1 MSALMQLLIG
11 REMARRSGVEGNAS
25 QIRIGALA
33 AVVPNPMLGLIVA
46 KMASEREAP
55 LARANPIENEKP
67 NDKTGEAKPPA
78 ESPAP
83 PPSSGQTKAKA

>member
-11 REMARRSGVEGNAS
+11 REMARRNGVEGNAS

-33 AVVPNPMLGLIVA
+33 AVVPNPMLGLVVA

-55 LARANPIENEKP
+55 AARAKPVEGEKP
-67 NDKTGEAKPPA
+67 DDKPGEAKAPA
-78 ESPAP
+78 ESAT
-83 PPSSGQTKAKA
+83 PPSSGQLKTKA